1 MTTDG
6 RRIAR
11 RPADLPPI
19 GPAVLTMGVFDGV
32 HRGHRALLDATRAS
46 ATALGVSSVALVFE
60 PPPDEVLR
68 PGTRVPRLLPPTT
81 VVHRIEADAGLDHA
95 LLLTFDD
102 ALRQLTAE
110 EFLAALAPA
119 ITLRAIVMS
128 PESAFGKGRG
138 GTVARMR
145 EIGAAEDFEVIA
157 VEPVLHAGEPISSRR
172 IREAIEGGD
181 LATARALGCA
191 ARLEGT
197 AEPRGSHIGLA
208 FTYLPALP
216 PPGRYAAMLSA
227 DGHAGGSATVSLGLP
242 ADVRLDDASSAR
254 VHDGQHLALD
264 LEGTVPSVDRAGTR

>member
-1 MTTDG
+1 VTTDD
-6 RRIAR
+6 RRVAQT
-11 RPADLPPI
+11 PADLPPI

-32 HRGHRALLDATRAS
+32 HRGHRALLDATRAA
-46 ATALGVSSVALVFE
+46 ATSLGVSSLALVFD

-81 VVHRIEADAGLDHA
+81 VVHRIETDVGLDHA
-95 LLLTFDD
+95 LLLRFDD
-102 ALRQLTAE
+102 VLRQLTAD
-110 EFLAALAPA
+110 EFLAALASA

-128 PESAFGKGRG
+128 PESAFGRGRG

-145 EIGAAEDFEVIA
+145 EIGGVDGFEVIT

-181 LATARALGCA
+181 LATARALGSA

-208 FTYLPALP
+208 FTYLPAMP
-216 PPGRYAAMLSA
+216 PPGRYTAMLAA
-227 DGHAGGSATVSLGLP
+227 DGHAGGSATVSLGRP

-254 VHDGQHLALD
+254 VRDGQHLALD
-264 LEGTVPSVDRAGTR
+264 LEGSLSSVDRAGSR